1 MRRRPA
7 SDPLARGAARRVVE
21 AGVRLQLA
29 RDEGAWCK
37 AVTAEAVRLL
47 GAQRVLVALVSADA
61 IEVGAAH
68 LPGDEAAELLLAAV
82 TPWLD
87 AARRDRT
94 ARLRHGPDGVD
105 PDAERSCLVAP
116 LVVQRHLLGWLYCDI
131 DGAFGRFDD
140 RHTEVLELL
149 ARQAA
154 AALLTLR
161 AAEGLASAAR
171 AAAEQQTASAE
182 ILRVMSRSPGDAQPV
197 FDAIAASAVKL
208 LGNSFT
214 GVLRREGGMFRL
226 AAIYSGAHAVEVPPE
241 AALVAI
247 DPADNFP
254 SQVFESGQLLH
265 IPEWSALEL
274 TPHERNVKAHLGI
287 ESSLMLP
294 LMRRDTCVAVLFIGR
309 DVPRAFT
316 EPEIALAGSFVDHA
330 AIALENVRLFHET
343 QEALEQQTATAAILK
358 VLSESPTDIQPV
370 FRAIVDAAFRLFD
383 VAVAGLAQ
391 REGDGYRM
399 MSMASATHAAGA
411 PSERVMALDASAT
424 FPSKVILSKAMLHL
438 PDWSA
443 IELPSFEQRI
453 YDDDGI
459 RSSLMLPILR
469 GDECVGGL
477 GVSRKVARAFTAA
490 EIAAMQAFVD
500 QAAIAIENVRLFNE
514 TREAL
519 GRQTAMADVLQVI
532 SGSMTD
538 SRPVF
543 EAILQR
549 CEGLFPDAAG
559 GAISLIGDDG
569 LVHTGAFDLTE
580 LGRSLV
586 GTPDEVERL
595 LEQARSRRP
604 GPLEGTTT
612 AVAIERRAPVNFPDA
627 LHGADV
633 PRDLRQTAQMLF
645 GGRSSYSMAVVPLL
659 KDGRGLGAMGV
670 ARIKLGGFSEQELAL
685 LKVFADQAVVAIEN
699 ARLFNETKEAL
710 ERQTA
715 TSEILRII
723 SESPSDV
730 APVFDAIAERA
741 RLLCGADYGATTRFD
756 GELLH
761 MIGYHGSSRE
771 AEAEMRGLFP
781 RKPDLG
787 SINGRAL
794 LAKAPVGIAD
804 VLLDPHYALQA
815 AAKATNFRSNLAVP
829 MLQGGRAIGVIAV
842 MRQAPGAFP
851 QKSVELLQTFAD
863 QAVLAIENVRLF
875 NETKE
880 ALEQQTATAEIL
892 RVISGSPTDVQ
903 PVFDAIA
910 ERVRLLCGALVGAT
924 TRFDGE
930 LLHLVGYHGS
940 SAQGEAAMRA
950 AFPMKP
956 GRSSIN
962 ARAIQT
968 KAPAQI
974 ADVDLDPEYRVTQAA
989 RQSGFRS
996 GLAVPMLFEGEV
1008 IGAVFVG
1015 RAEPGL
1021 FADKLIALLETF
1033 ADQAVIAIQNARLF
1047 NETKEALEQQK
1058 ASADIL
1064 SVISSSVSDTQPVFD
1079 KILESCERLFVATQ
1093 MIVFLVG
1100 EDGRLHLGA
1109 VRSADLEHIERMRRI
1124 HPVELEGTATEQ
1136 ALRERRVVTYADVMN
1151 DPDVPAGLRR
1161 TAVNFG
1167 ANYSVAVAPMIWEG
1181 RAIGSIFIGREAD
1194 QVLDAKELSLLKS
1207 FADQAVIAIQNA
1219 RLFLETR
1226 EALERQTASAEV
1238 LQAISNSVSDTTPVF
1253 DTILEACARVF
1264 KVDGSVI
1271 NVIGDDGLLHLAAVH
1286 VHETDSTEPGW
1297 TRADLQQRA
1306 DRTRT
1311 LTPVQLE
1318 GTGVEAAIRARRVLS
1333 FPDVLNGPDVPPGIR
1348 RPAEVAGLNYAM
1360 ILAPLLQGDR
1370 GIGAIALM
1378 RRTLGGFSAKEEAL
1392 LKTFA
1397 DQAVI
1402 AIQNARLFNE
1412 TQEALEQQ
1420 TAAAEVLEVISNSVA
1435 DTAPVFDKILQSCQK
1450 LFESS
1455 QQGILL
1461 VRDDDTVELAAHH
1474 GSALP
1479 VLQQFFGGRIGS
1491 GPYVRAILRRK
1502 PIHVVDALDPA
1513 TPYSLRSVAEALKIG
1528 PYSQLIAPMI
1538 WEDKPIGLLNVIRQ
1552 PPSGFTPKEAA
1563 LLETFADQAVIAI
1576 QNARLF
1582 KETQQALERQ
1592 TATGEILAS
1601 MSGSMTDTTPV
1612 FEAIARNL
1620 LRLFDTQFAMVA
1632 LAREGQ
1638 VEIGAFHGVPGS
1650 EQVLENY
1657 PRPID
1662 DQTHIGRTML
1672 RAEVSQIVPIAGN
1685 PTVPPV
1691 TQMLARR
1698 FGYDA
1703 QIGAPMVRAG
1713 KVIGAIVTARREP
1726 VPFDDKQVALIASFA
1741 DQAVIAI
1748 ENVRLFNETKE
1759 ALEQQTA
1766 TAEVLEVISGSV
1778 ADATPVFDKIL
1789 VACERLFKGNQLIV
1803 FRIDAGEQ
1811 LSISAIRGPDPE
1823 RLEKIRG
1830 LFPVPLAGTATE
1842 QAVRERR
1849 LVTYGNVLEDA
1860 DVPDGLRRIAAQY
1873 GESYSLAVAPMLWEG
1888 TAIGSILVGRNE
1900 LRRFDDK
1907 EQRLL
1912 RTFADQAVIAIQN
1925 ARLFN
1930 ETKEAL
1936 DQQTATAEVLEV
1948 ISNSVADTQPV
1959 FAKILE
1965 SCQRL
1970 IECTDLSV
1978 LTVDEQSLVHVG
1990 AVRGEGGRRF
2000 EKFRPTP
2007 LERSV
2012 IAEAMHERRV
2022 MSYPDALHGEG
2033 VPDVI
2038 RRMAAKI
2045 GNFSVVVAPMIWQSG
2060 GVGALFVVRVSLQAF
2075 SARDVALLEMFADQA
2090 VIAIQNARLFKEA
2103 QEARAAAETANEA
2116 KSAFLATMSH
2126 EIRTPMNAVIGM
2138 SGLLLDTPLNAE
2150 QRDFA
2155 STIRDSGDALLTII
2169 NDILDFSK
2177 IEAGRMDV
2185 EAHPFDLR
2193 ECVESALDLIGPR
2206 AAEKQLDVAYLF
2218 EGDVPVA
2225 LNGDVT
2231 RLRQV
2236 LLNLLAN
2243 AVKFTE
2249 RGEVVVT
2256 LTAKPSAG
2264 GVELSFAVRDT
2275 GIGLSEQGRSRLFQS
2290 FSQADSSTTRKYG
2303 GTGLGLA
2310 ISKRLAE
2317 LMGGTMWVESA
2328 GPGHGSTFFFTIV
2341 APIAESPKVNRREL
2355 LGPQEALAGRRVLVV
2370 DDNATNRKVLALQA
2384 GKWGMLTRD
2393 TESPA
2398 EALRWAHGNEAFDIA
2413 ILDMHMPEMDGLA
2426 LAGEIRRV
2434 RPTLPLILFSSLG
2447 RKEAGDTAGLFSA
2460 YLGKPLRQSQ
2470 LFDTLIGLL
2479 GHGEAVR
2486 PAQPKPKAAIDAGM
2500 AARHPLRILLA
2511 EDNVVNQKL
2520 ALRLLQQMGYRADL
2534 ASNGVEAI
2542 ECAERQPYDVVLM
2555 DVQMPEMD
2563 GLEASRRIVARWPN
2577 GGRPRIIAM
2586 TANAMQGDREECLA
2600 AGMDD
2605 YVTKPIRVD
2614 ALVEALNQA
2623 VMRKEA

>member
-1 MRRRPA
+1 MRRTSEPDLDNRRPLRRLVETGTKLRTLGSEA
-7 SDPLARGAARRVVE
+7 EWGDVLAAEAAALLGARRVLV
-21 AGVRLQLA
+21 LA
-29 RDEGAWCK
+29 LRDG
-37 AVTAEAVRLL
+37 
-47 GAQRVLVALVSADA
+47 A
-61 IEVGAAH
+61 IEVAASQ
-68 LPGDEAAELLLAAV
+68 LPARERVPALLAAL

-87 AARRDRT
+87 EARRSRKV
-94 ARLRHGPDGVD
+94 RLRHGPEG
-105 PDAERSCLVAP
+105 AARRAQRSCLVAP
-116 LVVQRHLLGWLYCDI
+116 LLGRQDVLGFLYADN
-131 DGAFGRFDD
+131 DGRFGRF
-140 RHTEVLELL
+140 EGGEQEQFALL
-149 ARQAA
+149 ASQAG
-154 AALLTLR
+154 AALANLR
-161 AAEGLASAAR
+161 AAARHAVEAR
-171 AAAEQQTASAE
+171 AALEQQAATAE
-182 ILRVMSRSPGDAQPV
+182 ILRVMSRSPGDVQPV

-214 GVLRREGGMFRL
+214 GILQREGDVFRL
-226 AAIYSGAHAVEVPPE
+226 AAMYTGAHLVHLPPD
-241 AALVAI
+241 ADFAPI
-247 DPADNFP
+247 DPAQNFP
-254 SQVFESGQLLH
+254 SQVFTSGELLH
-265 IPEWSALEL
+265 IPDWLACDL
-274 TPHERNVKAHLGI
+274 TPHEKRVQANLGVR
-287 ESSLMLP
+287 SSLMLP
-294 LMRRDTCVAVLFIGR
+294 LLRGNTCVVVLFIGR

-316 EPEIALAGSFVDHA
+316 DAEIALARSFVDQG

-343 QEALEQQTATAAILK
+343 QEALQRQTATAAILK

-383 VAVAGLAQ
+383 VAVAGLAL
-391 REGDGYRM
+391 REGDGYRG
-399 MSMASATHAAGA
+399 MSMASASHAAGP
-411 PSERVMALDASAT
+411 PSPTVLPLDARAS
-424 FPSKVILSKAMLHL
+424 FPSRVILSKTMLHL

-443 IELPSFEQRI
+443 VELPTHEQRI
-453 YDDDGI
+453 YDEDGI
-459 RSSLMLPILR
+459 RSSLMVPILR
-469 GDECVGGL
+469 GDDCVGVL
-477 GVSRKVARAFTAA
+477 GVARKAVRAFTEN
-490 EIAAMQAFVD
+490 EIALMQAFVD

-514 TREAL
+514 TK
-519 GRQTAMADVLQVI
+519 Q
-532 SGSMTD
+532 
-538 SRPVF
+538 
-543 EAILQR
+543 
-549 CEGLFPDAAG
+549 
-559 GAISLIGDDG
+559 
-569 LVHTGAFDLTE
+569 
-580 LGRSLV
+580 
-586 GTPDEVERL
+586 
-595 LEQARSRRP
+595 
-604 GPLEGTTT
+604 
-612 AVAIERRAPVNFPDA
+612 
-627 LHGADV
+627 
-633 PRDLRQTAQMLF
+633 
-645 GGRSSYSMAVVPLL
+645 
-659 KDGRGLGAMGV
+659 
-670 ARIKLGGFSEQELAL
+670 
-685 LKVFADQAVVAIEN
+685 
-699 ARLFNETKEAL
+699 AL

-723 SESPSDV
+723 SESPTDV
-730 APVFDAIAERA
+730 TPVFDAIAERA

-761 MIGYHGSSRE
+761 MVGYHGSSRE
-771 AEAEMRGLFP
+771 AEAEMRALFP
-781 RKPDLG
+781 RRPDRG

-804 VLLDPHYALQA
+804 VLLDPDYALQA

-829 MLQGGRAIGVIAV
+829 MLQGDRAIGVIAV
-842 MRQAPGAFP
+842 MRQAPGAFS
-851 QKSVELLQTFAD
+851 QRSVELLQTFAD
-863 QAVLAIENVRLF
+863 QAVLAVENVRLF

-880 ALEQQTATAEIL
+880 ALEQQTA
-892 RVISGSPTDVQ
+892 
-903 PVFDAIA
+903 
-910 ERVRLLCGALVGAT
+910 
-924 TRFDGE
+924 
-930 LLHLVGYHGS
+930 
-940 SAQGEAAMRA
+940 
-950 AFPMKP
+950 
-956 GRSSIN
+956 
-962 ARAIQT
+962 
-968 KAPAQI
+968 
-974 ADVDLDPEYRVTQAA
+974 
-989 RQSGFRS
+989 
-996 GLAVPMLFEGEV
+996 
-1008 IGAVFVG
+1008 
-1015 RAEPGL
+1015 
-1021 FADKLIALLETF
+1021 
-1033 ADQAVIAIQNARLF
+1033 
-1047 NETKEALEQQK
+1047 
-1058 ASADIL
+1058 
-1064 SVISSSVSDTQPVFD
+1064 
-1079 KILESCERLFVATQ
+1079 
-1093 MIVFLVG
+1093 
-1100 EDGRLHLGA
+1100 
-1109 VRSADLEHIERMRRI
+1109 
-1124 HPVELEGTATEQ
+1124 
-1136 ALRERRVVTYADVMN
+1136 
-1151 DPDVPAGLRR
+1151 
-1161 TAVNFG
+1161 
-1167 ANYSVAVAPMIWEG
+1167 
-1181 RAIGSIFIGREAD
+1181 
-1194 QVLDAKELSLLKS
+1194 
-1207 FADQAVIAIQNA
+1207 
-1219 RLFLETR
+1219 
-1226 EALERQTASAEV
+1226 SAEV
-1238 LQAISNSVSDTTPVF
+1238 LKAISNSVADTTPVF
-1253 DTILEACARVF
+1253 DTILESCARVF

-1297 TRADLQQRA
+1297 TQADLQQRA
-1306 DRTRT
+1306 DRSRT
-1311 LTPVQLE
+1311 LSPMKLE

-1348 RPAEVAGLNYAM
+1348 RPAEMAGLNYAM
-1360 ILAPLLQGDR
+1360 ILAPLMQGDE
-1370 GIGAIALM
+1370 GIGAIGLM

-1412 TQEALEQQ
+1412 TKEALEQQ

-1479 VLQQFFGGRIGS
+1479 VLKQFFGGRVGA
-1491 GPYVRAILRRK
+1491 GPYVRAIMRRK
-1502 PIHVVDALDPA
+1502 PVHVVDALDPA
-1513 TPYSLRSVAEALKIG
+1513 TPYSIRSVAEALKIG

-1650 EQVLENY
+1650 EKVLENY

-1691 TQMLARR
+1691 TQALARR

-1803 FRIDAGEQ
+1803 FRIDAAEQ
-1811 LSISAIRGPDPE
+1811 LSISAMRGPHPE

-1860 DVPDGLRRIAAQY
+1860 DVPDGLRRIAAGY

-1936 DQQTATAEVLEV
+1936 EQQTATAEVLEV

-1959 FAKILE
+1959 FAKILD

-2000 EKFRPTP
+2000 EKSRPTP

-2060 GVGALFVVRVSLQAF
+2060 GVGALFVVRVSQQAF

-2103 QEARAAAETANEA
+2103 QEARAAAESANEA
-2116 KSAFLATMSH
+2116 KSSFLATMSH

-2138 SGLLLDTPLNAE
+2138 SGLLLDTPLNEE

-2155 STIRDSGDALLTII
+2155 HTIRDSGDALLTII

-2206 AAEKQLDVAYLF
+2206 AAEKHLDVAYLF

-2243 AVKFTE
+2243 AVTFTE

-2256 LTAKPSAG
+2256 VRAQPAEG
-2264 GVELSFAVRDT
+2264 GVQLSFAVRDT

-2328 GPGHGSTFFFTIV
+2328 GPGHGSTFLFTIV
-2341 APIAESPKVNRREL
+2341 APVAESPQVNRRQL

-2393 TESPA
+2393 TESPG
-2398 EALRWAHGNEAFDIA
+2398 EALRWAQGGEAFDVA

-2426 LAGEIRRV
+2426 LAGEIRRL
-2434 RPTLPLILFSSLG
+2434 RPALPLILFSSLG

-2479 GHGEAVR
+2479 GHGDAVR
-2486 PAQPKPKAAIDAGM
+2486 LAQPKAKPTIDAGM
-2500 AARHPLRILLA
+2500 AGRHPLRILLA

-2542 ECAERQPYDVVLM
+2542 ECLERQPYDVVLM

-2577 GGRPRIIAM
+2577 GGRPRIVAM

-2623 VMRKEA
+2623 SARKES